1 VSIYNTFTPTVF
13 IGCTLWLDAADSSSI
28 STTSGNVT
36 QWRDKSGNANH
47 TTAGTGQPTYT
58 SPFVIFGGS
67 AQLILPLIFSTD
79 WSIFIVARTTQTT
92 GTSGGQW
99 YNGAGLFDAEITNT
113 QNDYGMNIV
122 GGFLATGVGNPDT
135 TIQSA
140 SQVNT
145 GNLFI
150 AEFLRNSST
159 GVMSNIITGGTAVTT
174 TGPTGIRNSVSRI
187 SLGALQTNLN
197 YFVGSIA
204 EVIAFNT
211 VITESQRQNIE
222 GYLAWKWGFVS
233 SLPANHPGA
242 RTNLPLYV
250 IPLEPYFNPRS
261 ISSCVLWL
269 DGLDPAG
276 TGTAPSV
283 GATVSTWTDKSTSAK
298 NATAGGTPTYVSGG
312 GINFNGS
319 SWFSNLSFA
328 QNLSQ
333 RSIFIVM
340 QETTRNTVYG
350 VFPLIPNPSSG
361 TDFQSTTG
369 LSIETSNGLRFY
381 GNSGAYS
388 SDLGSSTLLVKAVYN
403 DNMNETTGSGF
414 VNGTNATNVT
424 ASYTA
429 GTCSGYGV
437 GSRWQGASGIS
448 ASLALNGVIYEIMYF
463 NSPLSLSDRQN
474 VEGYLAQKWGLTA
487 SLPVGH
493 PGLTQT
499 LYSATPRL
507 TLSGLS
513 TIMNWTN
520 RQNPSSSITSAL
532 LNTIAI
538 YLRDYMSEF
547 RNPSFYGYALD
558 GNSYF
563 ITDGGGNDMYDTGNW
578 TYPWL
583 ISGTQYTGVSGSQQV
598 FSINYSSTTA
608 TTVDT
613 DFVYVS
619 LGYTQSAGVSILS
632 VHPLTVLGFR
642 TTTGRPVG
650 FQLGGNSG
658 ADGAG
663 TLASGILYAGDV
675 IQGFTVH
682 AFYRETYNATDPS
695 HCNLFILLGH
705 PSWGSVFGTI
715 SSFADPVANG
725 GNGCYF
731 FTSGAGVSNILAV
744 QTLLSKAGGALVT
757 STECQTVVQAF
768 VNRIKLAVGF

>member
-1 VSIYNTFTPTVF
+1 MPNIPWTRVSIYNTFTPTVF

-58 SPFVIFGGS
+58 SPFVVFGGS
-67 AQLILPLIFSTD
+67 AQLILPLVFSTD

-113 QNDYGMNIV
+113 LNDYGMNIV

-150 AEFLRNSST
+150 AQFLRNSST

-242 RTNLPLYV
+242 RINSPWYLVPFVSAFSPL
-250 IPLEPYFNPRS
+250 S
-261 ISSCVLWL
+261 IGSMALWL

-276 TGTAPSV
+276 TGTYPSA
-283 GATVSTWTDKSTSAK
+283 GATVSTWADKSTSAK

-319 SWFSNLSFA
+319 SYFTNLSFA

-340 QETTRNTVYG
+340 QETTRTAVGG
-350 VFPLIPNPSSG
+350 VFPLIPTPSSG
-361 TDFQSTTG
+361 NDYDSTG
-369 LSIETSNGLRFY
+369 LSVETQNGLRFY
-381 GNSGAYS
+381 NGSGYQSDIGNTS
-388 SDLGSSTLLVKAVYN
+388 LLVKAVYN
-403 DNMNETTGSGF
+403 DNMNVRAGTGF
-414 VNGTNATNVT
+414 VNGTSATTIT
-424 ASYTA
+424 AGYTA

-437 GSRWQGASGIS
+437 GARWLGGAIS
-448 ASLALNGVIYEIMYF
+448 LSYPLNGVIYEIMYF
-463 NSPLSLSDRQN
+463 NSPLGTIDRQY

-493 PGLTQT
+493 PGLSQT
-499 LYSATPRL
+499 FYSAIPAATS
-507 TLSGLS
+507 LSGLS

-520 RQNPSSSITSAL
+520 KQIPVTTPVTTNLILNLDTTSYTSGSTWTPAVGNVFTITGTLSSVATPGGTAL
-532 LNTIAI
+532 S
-538 YLRDYMSEF
+538 YDGS
-547 RNPSFYGYALD
+547 SYAQD
-558 GNSYF
+558 
-563 ITDGGGNDMYDTGNW
+563 
-578 TYPWL
+578 
-583 ISGTQYTGVSGSQQV
+583 QTGVSTSITFSYTIDVWFYAAASASGCIIGEQGGIGVPSGWNDAHVSVDANIVNVGFWNGSTTYKLSCGSYSANTWTHVSYTYNISTNAVIGYKNGVQV
-598 FSINYSSTTA
+598 ATGTNTKQWPNTNRICFSIGGAANPNPNFTGRIGAFKWYNA
-608 TTVDT
+608 
-613 DFVYVS
+613 
-619 LGYTQSAGVSILS
+619 ILS
-632 VHPLTVLGFR
+632 ADNIKQNYNSLAERYGLG
-642 TTTGRPVG
+642 
-650 FQLGGNSG
+650 L
-658 ADGAG
+658 
-663 TLASGILYAGDV
+663 I
-675 IQGFTVH
+675 
-682 AFYRETYNATDPS
+682 
-695 HCNLFILLGH
+695 
-705 PSWGSVFGTI
+705 
-715 SSFADPVANG
+715 
-725 GNGCYF
+725 
-731 FTSGAGVSNILAV
+731 
-744 QTLLSKAGGALVT
+744 
-757 STECQTVVQAF
+757 
-768 VNRIKLAVGF
+768 

>member
-1 VSIYNTFTPTVF
+1 MPNIPWTRVSTYNTFTPTVF

-58 SPFVIFGGS
+58 SPFVVFGGS
-67 AQLILPLIFSTD
+67 AQLILPLVFSTD
-79 WSIFIVARTTQTT
+79 WSIFIVAKTTQTT

-99 YNGAGLFDAEITNT
+99 WAGAGLFDAEITNT

-135 TIQSA
+135 TIQSV
-140 SQVNT
+140 SQVND

-150 AEFLRNSST
+150 AGFLRNSST
-159 GVMSNIITGGTAVTT
+159 GAMSNIVTGGTAVTT

-211 VITESQRQNIE
+211 VISDAQRQNIE

-242 RTNLPLYV
+242 RINSPWYLVPFVTA
-250 IPLEPYFNPRS
+250 FNPLS
-261 ISSCVLWL
+261 VAGIALWL

-276 TGTAPSV
+276 TGTPPSA
-283 GATVSTWTDKSTSAK
+283 GATVSTWIDKSTSAK

-340 QETTRNTVYG
+340 QETTHPATLG

-361 TDFQSTTG
+361 LDYNTTTG
-369 LSIETSNGLRFY
+369 LTIETTNGLRFY

-388 SDLGSSTLLVKAVYN
+388 SDLGSPTLLVKAVYN
-403 DNMNETTGSGF
+403 DNMNGTVGSGYL
-414 VNGTNATNVT
+414 NGTNATNVT

-437 GSRWQGASGIS
+437 GSRWQGPSGIS
-448 ASLALNGVIYEIMYF
+448 ASQALNGVIFEIMYF
-463 NSPLSLSDRQN
+463 NSPLGLSDRQN

-499 LYSATPRL
+499 FYSTAPRL

-520 RQNPSSSITSAL
+520 KQIPVIAPVTTNLILNLDTTSYTSGSTWTPAVGNVFTITGTLSSVATPGGTAL
-532 LNTIAI
+532 S
-538 YLRDYMSEF
+538 YDGS
-547 RNPSFYGYALD
+547 SYAQD
-558 GNSYF
+558 
-563 ITDGGGNDMYDTGNW
+563 
-578 TYPWL
+578 
-583 ISGTQYTGVSGSQQV
+583 QTGVSTSITFSYTIDVWFYAAASASGCIIGEQGGVGVPSGWNDAFVSVDADIVNVGFWNGSVYKLSCGSYSANTWTHVSYTYNISTNAVIGYKNGVQV
-598 FSINYSSTTA
+598 ATGTTTKQWPNTNRLCISIGGAANPNPNFTGRIGAFKWYNA
-608 TTVDT
+608 
-613 DFVYVS
+613 
-619 LGYTQSAGVSILS
+619 ILS
-632 VHPLTVLGFR
+632 ATEVK
-642 TTTGRPVG
+642 
-650 FQLGGNSG
+650 QN
-658 ADGAG
+658 
-663 TLASGILYAGDV
+663 
-675 IQGFTVH
+675 
-682 AFYRETYNATDPS
+682 YNA
-695 HCNLFILLGH
+695 L
-705 PSWGSVFGTI
+705 
-715 SSFADPVANG
+715 
-725 GNGCYF
+725 
-731 FTSGAGVSNILAV
+731 AGRYG
-744 QTLLSKAGGALVT
+744 LSL
-757 STECQTVVQAF
+757 
-768 VNRIKLAVGF
+768 I

>member
-1 VSIYNTFTPTVF
+1 MPNIPWTRVSIYNTFTPTVF

-58 SPFVIFGGS
+58 SPFVVFGGS
-67 AQLILPLIFSTD
+67 AQLILPLVFSTD

-135 TIQSA
+135 TIQSV
-140 SQVNT
+140 SQVND

-150 AEFLRNSST
+150 AQFLRNSST

-222 GYLAWKWGFVS
+222 GYLAWKWGFIS

-242 RTNLPLYV
+242 RINSPWYLV
-250 IPLEPYFNPRS
+250 PLESYFNPTS
-261 ISSCVLWL
+261 ITSCALWL

-276 TGTAPSV
+276 TGTAPSA

-340 QETTRNTVYG
+340 QETTRTSIRG

-361 TDFQSTTG
+361 LDYNTTTG
-369 LSIETSNGLRFY
+369 LTIETSNGLRFY

-388 SDLGSSTLLVKAVYN
+388 SDLGSPTLLVKAVYN
-403 DNMNETTGSGF
+403 DNMNGTVGSGYL
-414 VNGTNATNVT
+414 NGTNATNVT

-437 GSRWQGASGIS
+437 GSRWQGPSGIS
-448 ASLALNGVIYEIMYF
+448 ASQALNGVIFEIMYF
-463 NSPLSLSDRQN
+463 NSPLGTIDRQY

-487 SLPVGH
+487 SLPAGH

-499 LYSATPRL
+499 FYSTAPRL
-507 TLSGLS
+507 SLSGLS

-520 RQNPSSSITSAL
+520 KQIPVTTPVTTNLILNLDTTSYTSGSTWTPAVGNVFTITGTLSSVATPGGTAL
-532 LNTIAI
+532 S
-538 YLRDYMSEF
+538 YDGS
-547 RNPSFYGYALD
+547 SYAQD
-558 GNSYF
+558 
-563 ITDGGGNDMYDTGNW
+563 
-578 TYPWL
+578 
-583 ISGTQYTGVSGSQQV
+583 QTGVSTSITFSYTIDVWFYAAVNASGCIIGEQGGIGVPSGWNDAHVSVDANIVNVGFWNGSTTYKLSCGSYSANTWTHVSYTYNISTNAVIGYKNGVQV
-598 FSINYSSTTA
+598 ATGTNTKQWPTTNRICFSIGGAANPNPNFIGRIGAFKWYNA
-608 TTVDT
+608 
-613 DFVYVS
+613 
-619 LGYTQSAGVSILS
+619 ILS
-632 VHPLTVLGFR
+632 
-642 TTTGRPVG
+642 
-650 FQLGGNSG
+650 
-658 ADGAG
+658 ADN
-663 TLASGILYAGDV
+663 IK
-675 IQGFTVH
+675 QN
-682 AFYRETYNATDPS
+682 YNA
-695 HCNLFILLGH
+695 LAERYGLGL
-705 PSWGSVFGTI
+705 I
-715 SSFADPVANG
+715 
-725 GNGCYF
+725 
-731 FTSGAGVSNILAV
+731 
-744 QTLLSKAGGALVT
+744 
-757 STECQTVVQAF
+757 
-768 VNRIKLAVGF
+768 

>member
-1 VSIYNTFTPTVF
+1 MPNIPWTRVSTYNTFTPTVF

-58 SPFVIFGGS
+58 SPFVVFGGS
-67 AQLILPLIFSTD
+67 AQLILPLVFSTD
-79 WSIFIVARTTQTT
+79 WSIFIVAKTTQTT

-99 YNGAGLFDAEITNT
+99 WAGAGLFDAEITNT

-135 TIQSA
+135 TIQSV
-140 SQVNT
+140 SQVND

-150 AEFLRNSST
+150 AGFLRNSST
-159 GVMSNIITGGTAVTT
+159 GAMSNIVTGGTAVTT

-211 VITESQRQNIE
+211 VISDAQRQNIE

-242 RTNLPLYV
+242 RINSPWYLVPFVTA
-250 IPLEPYFNPRS
+250 FNPLS
-261 ISSCVLWL
+261 VAGIALWL

-276 TGTAPSV
+276 TGTPPSA
-283 GATVSTWTDKSTSAK
+283 GATVSTWIDKSTSAK

-340 QETTRNTVYG
+340 QETTHPATLG

-361 TDFQSTTG
+361 LDYNTTTG
-369 LSIETSNGLRFY
+369 LTIETTNGLRFY

-388 SDLGSSTLLVKAVYN
+388 SDLGSPTLLVKAVYN
-403 DNMNETTGSGF
+403 DNMNGTVGSGYL
-414 VNGTNATNVT
+414 NGTNATNVT

-437 GSRWQGASGIS
+437 GSRWQGPSGIS
-448 ASLALNGVIYEIMYF
+448 ASQALNGVIFEIMYF
-463 NSPLSLSDRQN
+463 NSPLGLSDRQN

-499 LYSATPRL
+499 FYSTAPRL

-520 RQNPSSSITSAL
+520 KQIPVIAPVTTNLL
-532 LNTIAI
+532 LN
-538 YLRDYMSEF
+538 
-547 RNPSFYGYALD
+547 LD
-558 GNSYF
+558 TTSYTSGSTWTPAVGNVF
-563 ITDGGGNDMYDTGNW
+563 TVTG
-578 TYPWL
+578 TLSSVATP
-583 ISGTQYTGVSGSQQV
+583 SGTALSYDGSSYAQDQTGVSTSITFSYTIDVWFYAAASASGCIIGEQGGVGVPSGWNDAFVSVDADIVNVGFWNGSVYKLSCGSYSANTWTHVSYTYNISTNAVIGYKNGVQV
-598 FSINYSSTTA
+598 ATGTTTKQWPNTNRLCISIGGAANPNPNFTGRIGAFKWYNA
-608 TTVDT
+608 
-613 DFVYVS
+613 
-619 LGYTQSAGVSILS
+619 ILS
-632 VHPLTVLGFR
+632 ATEVK
-642 TTTGRPVG
+642 
-650 FQLGGNSG
+650 QN
-658 ADGAG
+658 
-663 TLASGILYAGDV
+663 
-675 IQGFTVH
+675 
-682 AFYRETYNATDPS
+682 YNA
-695 HCNLFILLGH
+695 L
-705 PSWGSVFGTI
+705 
-715 SSFADPVANG
+715 
-725 GNGCYF
+725 
-731 FTSGAGVSNILAV
+731 AGRYG
-744 QTLLSKAGGALVT
+744 LSL
-757 STECQTVVQAF
+757 
-768 VNRIKLAVGF
+768 I